1 MAMFGGRLVIFAG
14 GKAGWGQSGDEGKNQ
29 SSLNFSLKFTDIYF
43 WKINFLT
50 SNLVYT
56 YVCFDD
62 KDKRKMQTQM
72 LSVNKA
78 LMF

>member
-14 GKAGWGQSGDEGKNQ
+14 GKAGWGQSGDEGNKQNYV
-29 SSLNFSLKFTDIYF
+29 NFSLKFTDIYF

-50 SNLVYT
+50 
-56 YVCFDD
+56 
-62 KDKRKMQTQM
+62 
-72 LSVNKA
+72 

>member
-43 WKINFLT
+43 WKINFLK
-50 SNLVYT
+50 SSLVYT
-56 YVCFDD
+56 TT
-62 KDKRKMQTQM
+62 KIKRKMQTQM